1 MEEKKEYPK
10 PGSKKVQL
18 FIGRMQ
24 PVHLGHKKIIDSMTN
39 PVIVIVKGE
48 KSSEDRL
55 RNPFSAEYQVKLIKK
70 IAPQA
75 EIITASSGYLPK
87 IMAQLRE
94 KGMEVDTV
102 YAGADRIAGYKKQVE
117 SANAKMDPEY
127 RYNVK
132 FKETDRVTSAT
143 AVRDAIRAG
152 DEQEFR
158 KLMPKELWGEFE
170 TMKEIL
176 SESFNFDLL
185 SFEEW
190 LNEEGEGPALNASDQ
205 IAQKDQPLGIKKKKK
220 KNEEDECEEDES
232 ESE

>member
-10 PGSKKVQL
+10 PGKKKVQL

-55 RNPFSAEYQVKLIKK
+55 RNPFSAEYQIKLIKK

-87 IMAQLRE
+87 ILAQLRE
-94 KGMEVDTV
+94 KGMEVDTI
-102 YAGADRIAGYKKQVE
+102 YAGADRITGYKKQIE

-143 AVRDAIRAG
+143 AVRNAIRSG

-170 TMKEIL
+170 TMKKTL
-176 SESFNFDLL
+176 SESFDFDLL

-190 LNEEGEGPALNASDQ
+190 LNEEGEGSSLNTSDQ